1 MIRSKKMRSKKRRDN
16 TTMNLHRSY
25 VKNSRKDLSIT
36 PINML
41 RKMEKK
47 FNSLDKTLVTS
58 TP

>member
-47 FNSLDKTLVTS
+47 FNSLDKKLVTS

>member
-41 RKMEKK
+41 RKMDKK
-47 FNSLDKTLVTS
+47 FNSLDKKLVTS

>member
-16 TTMNLHRSY
+16 TTMNLHSSY

-47 FNSLDKTLVTS
+47 FNSLDKKLVTS

>member
-16 TTMNLHRSY
+16 TTMNLHSSY

-41 RKMEKK
+41 RKMDKK
-47 FNSLDKTLVTS
+47 FNSLDKKLVTS